1 MTAQGEC
8 FYLNYKAR
16 KLLELAPNHVPP
28 PWAAQT
34 HLYRRS
40 VIQRLEAE
48 NYQLLGWF
56 SKSLLHFSRD
66 QEELLVAA
74 KHDGYSA
81 RSIRRLGYG
90 LRQSAEIYPT
100 LVVFT
105 PYINRLRTL
114 AEKHQNLILVQHQ
127 PKQKSF

>member
-8 FYLNYKAR
+8 FYLSYKAR
-16 KLLELAPNHVPP
+16 KVLGLAPNHVPP

-48 NYQLLGWF
+48 NYQLIGWF
-56 SKSLLHFSRD
+56 SKSLLHFRRH

-81 RSIRRLGYG
+81 RSIRRLHRG
-90 LRQSAEIYPT
+90 LRQSSEIYPT

-114 AEKHQNLILVQHQ
+114 AEKHQNFMLIQHQ
-127 PKQKSF
+127 LK